1 MEGRWKEEDG
11 CQCPLPDACVTVRD
25 KVGREARLAAAA
37 SCRGGVK
44 ETVGSAQATPTVAHM
59 ADRQSCG

>member
-37 SCRGGVK
+37 SC
-44 ETVGSAQATPTVAHM
+44 
-59 ADRQSCG
+59 

>member
-1 MEGRWKEEDG
+1 MAANQYLSQPWEWREAGMEGRWKEEDG

-37 SCRGGVK
+37 SC
-44 ETVGSAQATPTVAHM
+44 
-59 ADRQSCG
+59 